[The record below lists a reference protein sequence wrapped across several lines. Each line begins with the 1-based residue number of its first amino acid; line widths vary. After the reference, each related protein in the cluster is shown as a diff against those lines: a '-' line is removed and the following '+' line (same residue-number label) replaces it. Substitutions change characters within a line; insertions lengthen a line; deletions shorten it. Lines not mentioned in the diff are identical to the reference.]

1 VTRWNFAPSLPS
13 VCKHSCCKGVDVD
26 TAYLPAPGTDTAAA
40 MPVRMPAH
48 LPRLNLHDCAVRA
61 MTDYRREP
69 PLTITAEQSVEQA
82 LDAMFR
88 AGARACLVVCDR
100 AVIGVLTAED
110 AHGALQ
116 RPLSVRMPQAADVM
130 TSTAEVP
137 AMDWQTLQECRVRDL
152 LEIFDGAGVQHL
164 VVLENDT
171 VNASS
176 VRGVI
181 HRSRLERQLRVG
193 GSAL

>member
-1 VTRWNFAPSLPS
+1 
-13 VCKHSCCKGVDVD
+13 VD
-26 TAYLPAPGTDTAAA
+26 TAYLPARPNGAAA
-40 MPVRMPAH
+40 GMPVRMPAH
-48 LPRLNLHDCAVRA
+48 LPRLNLHDSAVRA

-69 PLTITAEQSVEQA
+69 PLTITAEESVEQA

-110 AHGALQ
+110 ARGALQ
-116 RPLSVRMPQAADVM
+116 CPQPVRMPQAADVM
-130 TSTAEVP
+130 TCTSDVP

-152 LEIFDGAGVQHL
+152 LEIFDGAGVEHI

-176 VRGVI
+176 VCGVI

-193 GSAL
+193 GRVL